1 MEIFEIFESARGALM
16 EIFEIFESARGA
28 YTRCAR
34 RVVVEISGTKKRRNY
49 LENLESRFGEKL

>member
-1 MEIFEIFESARGALM
+1 M

-34 RVVVEISGTKKRRNY
+34 RVVVEISGRKKEK
-49 LENLESRFGEKL
+49 LFGEFRVEIWRKIVMVLEFGMLFFWG